1 MNNIYSLLFVNRI
14 IHIIHICFSKK
25 RIYEEE
31 YIKTFVPEGVWSR

>member
-14 IHIIHICFSKK
+14 IHIIQICFSKE

-31 YIKTFVPEGVWSR
+31 YIPTFVFEGIWSR